1 MECLATAF
9 ALSLSLPC
17 HTFPTEENFTRAFCT
32 WGESS
37 RKMARAMA
45 KINEWPRIHSKWVDG
60 ATIEH
65 NAPRESSG
73 WTIMNNSVHL
83 EWFCDAT
90 NATAAT
96 TTSTALHCCSCC
108 CCSYN
113 ILNGNRHCK
122 SGQRMPIR
130 SVWLTHECESICS
143 SRRNLNPVHITCGY
157 HSSQRARCSKTI
169 KISKRDGTCQN
180 DTHTQ
185 AHSPINLSQT
195 IKLGTL
201 PEEQRDS
208 EAIELEK
215 NSIHTHKKRHS
226 IFISSTSRS

>member
-1 MECLATAF
+1 MECFGNGFCT
-9 ALSLSLPC
+9 LSLSPLSYISNWRKLHVRILHLRGFVPK
-17 HTFPTEENFTRAFCT
+17 N
-32 WGESS
+32 GSS
-37 RKMARAMA
+37 HGK
-45 KINEWPRIHSKWVDG
+45 KNEWPRIHSKWVDG

-96 TTSTALHCCSCC
+96 TTSTALHCCSCCC

-180 DTHTQ
+180 DTHT
-185 AHSPINLSQT
+185 HT
-195 IKLGTL
+195 GTF
-201 PEEQRDS
+201 
-208 EAIELEK
+208 
-215 NSIHTHKKRHS
+215 THKP
-226 IFISSTSRS
+226 